1 MVRQN
6 IQGQT
11 AYEYS
16 AARHRYYEC
25 ARSTDLTLHCYDTC
39 DQAAEPAI

>member
-25 ARSTDLTLHCYDTC
+25 ARSTALHRYDTC